1 MIDTSPPGDRAEK
14 LTIAHLLQWFD
25 LGGGESVALQLAGK
39 QVAAGH
45 RVLAVAL
52 TAEQGPLAD
61 EFRARGVELH
71 AVSRRLSG
79 YDPTLYASLLAL
91 LARLRP
97 DVVHTHHPQSLV
109 YAAPPAKLLRRA
121 VVHTKHGV
129 DIDTPRRLWLIRGT
143 TLFVDALVAVSA
155 ETAAIARDQREI
167 ARRRLRVIENG
178 IDLERFVED
187 EAQRRA
193 TRDELGIP
201 HDAWVVGTVG
211 RLEPVK
217 NHALLLRAM
226 APLCQRGAHLVLV
239 GDGGE
244 REALG
249 ALARELPGGESIH
262 LLGMRRD
269 IARLLQAMDAFAISS
284 DSEGLP
290 LALLEALAAR
300 LPVVSTAVGGIVSV
314 LRHEETGLLGPA
326 GDAAALQAH
335 LERLRDDRALA
346 AVLGEAGRELARQ
359 HYSLDHT
366 VDRYEQLY
374 RALLGRSPRSG

>member
-1 MIDTSPPGDRAEK
+1 MHNTSPTASGTEAKP

-25 LGGGESVALQLAGK
+25 LGGGESVALQLATK

-52 TAEQGPLAD
+52 TREQGPLAD
-61 EFRARGVELH
+61 AFRDRGVAIH
-71 AVSRRLSG
+71 AVSRRREG
-79 YDPTLYASLLAL
+79 YDPTLYASLFSL

-97 DVVHTHHPQSLV
+97 DVVHSHHPQSLV

-143 TLFVDALVAVSA
+143 TLFVDALVAVSE
-155 ETAAIARDQREI
+155 ETATIARDKREI
-167 ARRRLRVIENG
+167 ASHRLRVIENG
-178 IDLERFVED
+178 IDLDRFVAD
-187 EAQRRA
+187 EKARRA
-193 TRDELGIP
+193 TRAELGIP
-201 HDAWVVGTVG
+201 DDAWVVGTVG

-226 APLCQRGAHLVLV
+226 APLCRSGAHLILV

-244 REALG
+244 RDRLSELS
-249 ALARELPGGESIH
+249 RELPGGPGMH

-269 IARLLQAMDAFAISS
+269 IPRLLQAMDAFAISS

-290 LALLEALAAR
+290 LALLEAMAAS
-300 LPVVSTAVGGIVSV
+300 LPVVCTAVGGIVSV
-314 LRHEETGLLGPA
+314 LEDGVTGLLVPA
-326 GDAAALQAH
+326 GDEKALANQ
-335 LERLRDDRALA
+335 LQRLRDDGALA
-346 AVLGEAGRELARQ
+346 TALGEAASELARQ
-359 HYSLDHT
+359 RYSLDRT

-374 RALLGRSPRSG
+374 RELLGGRRG